1 MANNIFYENLQAFG
15 LTRIEATIYESLLL
29 HGSMTGYEIA
39 KETGISRSNIYSA
52 LSSLV
57 EKGAAYTMQGEASK
71 FVPVKINVFLQNT
84 LKDLQ
89 KKSEIIIQNAPKP
102 LEEETGYIT
111 IKGERNIKH
120 KINQMLSSTEL
131 RLYIM
136 ANSQLISEY
145 SSLLYD
151 LYKAGK
157 KIIILTDKGILEDD
171 DCALL
176 RKLEADSAVYIT
188 ESPKQQLRLITDS
201 KYVLTGELCDSNNN
215 SNSDN
220 DTCLYSGQ
228 ENLVT
233 IMKEALSNKITL
245 LKQEN

>member
-1 MANNIFYENLQAFG
+1 
-15 LTRIEATIYESLLL
+15 
-29 HGSMTGYEIA
+29 
-39 KETGISRSNIYSA
+39 
-52 LSSLV
+52 
-57 EKGAAYTMQGEASK
+57 
-71 FVPVKINVFLQNT
+71 
-84 LKDLQ
+84 
-89 KKSEIIIQNAPKP
+89 
-102 LEEETGYIT
+102 
-111 IKGERNIKH
+111 
-120 KINQMLSSTEL
+120 MLSSTEL

-171 DCALL
+171 NCALL
-176 RKLEADSAVYIT
+176 RDLEADSAVYIT

-201 KYVLTGELCDSNNN
+201 KYVLTGELSDSNSN

-220 DTCLYSGQ
+220 NTCLYSGQ